1 MVLDGNEKRVKW
13 ETMAGPSFGSRLP
26 PKHDAFVVRLAQL
39 GLSALVA
46 IASPV
51 AFAQLPKAGTAPAH
65 GAPPSSSA
73 IAPRTAAAADGGAGV
88 LETKTLDGG
97 TRSFKFSEL
106 DIEGRLKSPQLVY
119 FLRRIRAEFAAGDLG
134 HRPFLGEMSETRK
147 EPGL

>member
-1 MVLDGNEKRVKW
+1 MFLDGNEIRVSW
-13 ETMAGPSFGSRLP
+13 ETMASPSFAWRLP
-26 PKHDAFVVRLAQL
+26 PKHDAFVVRLVQL

-51 AFAQLPKAGTAPAH
+51 AFAQLPKAGAAPAH

-73 IAPRTAAAADGGAGV
+73 IGPRTAPASDGGAGV